1 MSMNKKDLLNDQN
14 CLKDTFYD
22 NTKGIECGIH
32 KLMSYVN
39 EHAKNCRMG

>member
-1 MSMNKKDLLNDQN
+1 MSMNTKDLSTDQN

-22 NTKGIECGIH
+22 NTKGIECGYS
-32 KLMSYVN
+32 KDDELLN